1 MCGAGVE
8 AAISHRAPCRTARCT
23 ALCTASHAPQW
34 WSRCSRCPRCHGATR
49 PLSITHAPLSTTLGG
64 GPGQRVRHAD
74 TRCSGGRRL
83 YTGQP
88 ATAKLLPH
96 TLLAWSTCMA
106 SLVAGYRPV
115 HLTKEPLHTPRLPLR
130 RRSAHSHS
138 PCSAMLPSCHPFR
151 SGSPHSCSPCHGL
164 RPKTARSRARS
175 FEAPRDSKTLV
186 TVTGKP
192 GGNGKVESDRPN
204 GAPPLTVV
212 PMPSPLHAHPI

>member
-1 MCGAGVE
+1 M
-8 AAISHRAPCRTARCT
+8 CT
-23 ALCTASHAPQW
+23 APW
-34 WSRCSRCPRCHGATR
+34 WWSRCPRCHGATR
-49 PLSITHAPLSTTLGG
+49 PLSITHAPLFTTLGG

-74 TRCSGGRRL
+74 TGCGGGRRL
-83 YTGQP
+83 CAGQP
-88 ATAKLLPH
+88 SH
-96 TLLAWSTCMA
+96 RHSYLARSTCMA
-106 SLVAGYRPV
+106 SLVACYRPA